1 MVELHKEFSEKSKKT
16 LANHGRSAMMFF
28 VPLYDEFGD
37 WATPKDSSAGHF
49 LRLWIVTNSLC
60 WMR

>member
-1 MVELHKEFSEKSKKT
+1 
-16 LANHGRSAMMFF
+16 MMFF

-49 LRLWIVTNSLC
+49 LRLWTVTTFLS
-60 WMR
+60 WTR